1 MYQEFTE
8 GIFHTW
14 RFSFWFQIVLF
25 LCLFFIWCIC
35 NEKNDI
41 YWSVCWSLSDRKSEI
56 VAWYM
61 IIRGGMVRSLPGVGL
76 SESWLVT
83 LAVSMALLF
92 SSLWL
97 PPICS
102 CSLRRARFSF
112 LILRNNMAA
121 EIDLITKIRPF
132 NSYDIYQL
140 LDFQLDNCIDVLH
153 VSVTF
158 AFVFLCE
165 LLLQAFPHLLFPE

>member
-1 MYQEFTE
+1 
-8 GIFHTW
+8 
-14 RFSFWFQIVLF
+14 
-25 LCLFFIWCIC
+25 
-35 NEKNDI
+35 
-41 YWSVCWSLSDRKSEI
+41 
-56 VAWYM
+56 
-61 IIRGGMVRSLPGVGL
+61 
-76 SESWLVT
+76 
-83 LAVSMALLF
+83 
-92 SSLWL
+92 
-97 PPICS
+97 
-102 CSLRRARFSF
+102 
-112 LILRNNMAA
+112 MAA